1 MMVFLPWSCRRIS
14 VLTPIRWLGQKGPS
28 RPGLG
33 RKCLLIASLGAVFWG
48 ILPLG
53 FNLPDSLESGPR
65 QSPRI
70 LDRHGVLLDD
80 IPRADFFRHQ
90 PVSLGEIPPAL
101 LDATLVAQD
110 KRFFDD
116 KESLFIYT
124 EMFRTAGTKNAPP
137 TVRQSRAAKR
147 A

>member
-101 LDATLVAQD
+101 LDATLVAED
-110 KRFFDD
+110 KRFFSHDGMD
-116 KESLFIYT
+116 YLA
-124 EMFRTAGTKNAPP
+124 TA
-137 TVRQSRAAKR
+137 RATR
-147 A
+147 DLLRNRRS